1 MKIFNIL
8 LFSLVGMNFVHAQA
22 TKVAILDFEN
32 TSGKPEYDALAKA
45 ISSMLITDLANN
57 IHPKKVEFFE
67 RSQLNKLLDEQKLQK
82 SKNFD
87 AKTAVDFGKLS
98 GVNYVFVGSV
108 FVLDGTC
115 NFSSKLVDVQTSKI
129 LLAKEVSGTIVN
141 FLQLKSQ
148 LAEAIAIQLNNP
160 ITLDPSYKDQSTTL
174 STINQY
180 GKILTTMDQGDAD
193 KAEQMRSLFEETNP
207 DFKYFK
213 DLTEDIVKI
222 KIEIKEIKETLDDV
236 LEPEKIAVSLINEN
250 KEIDK
255 SIKYLDFFN
264 SKNNYANEYG
274 DTKKLFVYHQKARAY
289 YRLGD
294 FEKSMKYYDS
304 TLFLDPN
311 YLAAYY
317 TKMSLM
323 MGGDFANVPYNV
335 TTLKTDRDYSKEI
348 EDCFFSIT
356 NYGRK
361 NISSFN
367 PKIYRQSRW
376 NDQGACF
383 NDVNSKEC
391 DFFEFVITLPE
402 KGATKVDENLIR
414 DLENLSDLRYH
425 IISPTNL
432 YARYLTSKNQTKKAL
447 LILENCLFQQFE
459 FLNGTYDYERTDSKG
474 IPFKEKDRS
483 FNLLQIGPKRNYN
496 EIVNIFN
503 PIFKIYA
510 PHQFVGIS
518 NSTPEN
524 YGFTDNI
531 ILLSNLLISEK
542 RYDDAI
548 SLLLGFKVIFGEYTD
563 FLKVKQDYYSI
574 ENFKIMCNL
583 FLLSKLAGM
592 ENTNIKSECKQIYE
606 KEAGKILALD
616 GQKNLTFEQFI
627 EELNVKFLG
636 FHKNSDAKAGL
647 KLVFENQLKQAKID
661 YAQQLKYFTPP
672 IESKE
677 DLKNDD
683 GNFYYSN
690 LFFEEVTKDIGVSY
704 DKAKF
709 IAIKTYALD
718 DPEKYSWDQTPSK
731 RFFYLLIDKER
742 FSQNLKTLDTLS
754 KGSKISFVFT
764 SRHEKVIKIKDD
776 KSWDEHFLI
785 GEVSWLD
792 FNWKE
797 FSQSSFSNK
806 NIYTVSTNGQI
817 KRIKNESGQYCV
829 YIYNTASNENVD
841 IFVLDYNKG
850 MLDEY
855 LYIGTLTSVF
865 NNPTYN
871 PQCNEQGTLTVSLPI
886 GSYKVLA
893 KNTKNQWNSDVIITT
908 GQCKKDGIK

>member
-8 LFSLVGMNFVHAQA
+8 LFFLIGSNFVQAQA

-32 TSGKPEYDALAKA
+32 TSGKTEYDALAKA
-45 ISSMLITDLANN
+45 ISNMLITDLANN

-108 FVLDGTC
+108 FVLDGAC

-129 LLAKEVSGTIVN
+129 LLAKEVNGTIVN

-160 ITLDPSYKDQSTTL
+160 ITLDPSYKDQITSL
-174 STINQY
+174 ATINQY
-180 GKILTTMDQGDAD
+180 GKILTTMDGGDMD

-213 DLTEDIVKI
+213 ELTKEIAKLKV
-222 KIEIKEIKETLDDV
+222 EIKEIKETLNDV
-236 LEPEKIAVSLINEN
+236 INSEIIAMNLIVEN

-255 SIKYLDFFN
+255 AIKYLDLFN
-264 SKNNYANEYG
+264 SQTNYASQYG

-294 FEKSMKYYDS
+294 FKKSMAYYDS
-304 TLFLDPN
+304 TLILDPN
-311 YLAAYY
+311 YLSAYY
-317 TKMSLM
+317 IKMRSM
-323 MGGDFANVPYNV
+323 MGGDFVFVPSNVKALEPN
-335 TTLKTDRDYSKEI
+335 KDYSTEI
-348 EDCFFSIT
+348 EDCFFKFT

-361 NISSFN
+361 NIASFN
-367 PKIYRQSRW
+367 PKIFRLPI
-376 NDQGACF
+376 F
-383 NDVNSKEC
+383 NDNRACMDDPNSSGC
-391 DFFEFVITLPE
+391 DFFAFQIALQKQGAKTL
-402 KGATKVDENLIR
+402 DENLIR
-414 DLENLSDLRYH
+414 DMDISNLREH
-425 IISPTNL
+425 ILYPTHI
-432 YARYLTSKNQTKKAL
+432 YAQYLITKNQRKKAL

-459 FLNGTYDYERTDSKG
+459 FLNGTFDLKLSDSKG
-474 IPFKEKDRS
+474 IPMKQKDRS
-483 FNLLQIGPKRNYN
+483 FNLLQAGTKRNYN

-503 PIFKIYA
+503 PIFKIHT
-510 PHQFVGIS
+510 PNQFVGIY
-518 NSTPEN
+518 NFNPEN
-524 YGFTDNI
+524 HGFTDNI

-548 SLLLGFKVIFGEYTD
+548 SLLLGFKVIFGEYTN
-563 FLKVKQDYYSI
+563 LLSVKKDHYSI

-592 ENTNIKSECKQIYE
+592 ENLNIRVGCNEIYE
-606 KEAGKILALD
+606 KDSVKILALY

-647 KLVFENQLKQAKID
+647 KLVFENKLKQSKID

-683 GNFYYSN
+683 RNFYYSN
-690 LFFEEVTKDIGVSY
+690 LFFEKVTKDIGVSY
-704 DKAKF
+704 DKSKF
-709 IAIKTYALD
+709 IAIKTYAID
-718 DPEKYSWDQTPSK
+718 NPEKYSWDQTPSK
-731 RFFYLLIDKER
+731 RYFYLLIDKER
-742 FSQNLKTLDTLS
+742 FSQNLKTFDTLT
-754 KGSKISFVFT
+754 KGSKMSFVFT
-764 SRHEKVIKIKDD
+764 ARHKKVSNNKDD
-776 KSWDEHFLI
+776 KWWDEHFLI

-806 NIYTVSTNGQI
+806 NIFTVSTNGQI
-817 KRIKNESGQYCV
+817 KRITNETGQYCV

-886 GSYKVLA
+886 GNYKVLA
-893 KNTKNQWNSDVIITT
+893 KNKKNQWNSDVIITK